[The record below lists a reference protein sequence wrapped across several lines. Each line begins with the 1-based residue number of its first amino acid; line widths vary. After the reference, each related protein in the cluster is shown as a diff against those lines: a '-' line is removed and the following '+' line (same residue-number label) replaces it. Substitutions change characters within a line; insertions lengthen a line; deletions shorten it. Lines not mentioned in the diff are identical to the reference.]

1 MNHELQKR
9 VFSSFILIPIVF
21 YVIVKGSIFFTS
33 FISICLL
40 ITLYEWHMMSKK
52 MSYYIAGIVFILIS
66 FYSVFLLRNYD
77 HYTNIL
83 DPGLTFFLI
92 VTLICIFTDI
102 GGYIFGKSFKGPKLT
117 KISPNKTYAG
127 SFGGFILAV
136 VASLIYSNYINSAPW
151 LKFPLQF
158 FELTNNYETIFLI
171 FVLLISLVSQVGD
184 LIISYFKRLS
194 KIKDTGKIIP
204 GHGGLLDR
212 ADGMIFA
219 FPFTYL
225 ILIIDIL

>member
-92 VTLICIFTDI
+92 VTLICIFTDL
-102 GGYIFGKSFKGPKLT
+102 GGYIFGKIFKGPKLT

-127 SFGGFILAV
+127 MFGGFFLSIISINLFV
-136 VASLIYSNYINSAPW
+136 NYTSLNLY
-151 LKFPLQF
+151 F
-158 FELTNNYETIFLI
+158 TNQLFI
-171 FVLLISLVSQVGD
+171 FVILVSAISQIGDILISF
-184 LIISYFKRLS
+184 FKRKS
-194 KIKDTGKIIP
+194 KIKNTGKIIP

-212 ADGMIFA
+212 IDGMLLA
-219 FPFTYL
+219 FPFSYVL
-225 ILIIDIL
+225 ILIGLNY